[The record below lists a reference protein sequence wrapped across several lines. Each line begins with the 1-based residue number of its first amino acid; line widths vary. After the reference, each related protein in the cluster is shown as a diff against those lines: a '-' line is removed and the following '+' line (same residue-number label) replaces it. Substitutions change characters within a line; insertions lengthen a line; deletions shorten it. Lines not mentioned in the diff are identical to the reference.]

1 MTMISPPVQPVT
13 TTAPV
18 FRRRRSDVLQ
28 QLASIALRQVES
40 QFAEFSER
48 LSAAL
53 LQLSDGSGDAK
64 QANLSFNLGNLLKN
78 HGYPFLLLA
87 TEGLEQALAREIRL
101 LEHGAGRPASRRAGD
116 MELVPFAE
124 MDNKVLMGSS
134 ARLFDIE
141 QADQLAALNSRLASL
156 LQRDTLSVAQN
167 PFRPEVFLAAI
178 HAAWCAFTPDVDAH
192 PMILPLL
199 RPAIFVALGPVL
211 QALNDDLIAH
221 GILPELV
228 SAYRICKSSGNLSA
242 ATREASQQALREQ
255 LRHRFEAPDATQMP
269 ARIAGQG
276 LLGQVETLQVDSF
289 TGSSNGSSTGWS
301 TINQLARLRSGMAP
315 GALSRVD
322 ETTIDLLSQVFDA
335 VFQDPHIP
343 QEIKELIGF
352 LQMPVLKAALVD
364 QEFFYSDAHP
374 ARQLIDLLARTG
386 IGWDRSKGTD
396 DPLYRTMKL
405 GIDRVRHD
413 DGSDQGQ
420 QFAAALGELESYIR
434 SEESAAASALST
446 PITQALQAEKIRIAG
461 RSARNDVA
469 VRIRT
474 GEVTAFVEAFLE
486 SRWITVLTLAHSI
499 SDEKPDVLT
508 NAIRTMDDLL
518 WSIKPKLDAEQR
530 RELIARLPMILAML
544 NKWLNVIKWDDADR
558 LRFFAD
564 LAECHASIVRA
575 PIDLSPE
582 RQVEIAVEVARKAA
596 ERRLDLEAREPPE
609 APPDQFVA
617 TVEQL
622 QRGAWLAFV
631 QASGELRQVRLA
643 WVSPLR
649 TLYIFT
655 NGQREEAFSMPADEL
670 ALQFR
675 ETRVSVLA
683 QDGMVERALVRALDQ
698 SDQKMAEDNA

>member
-1 MTMISPPVQPVT
+1 MTMISPPVPNNT
-13 TTAPV
+13 TPAPA

-28 QLASIALRQVES
+28 QLTGIALKQVDA
-40 QFAEFSER
+40 QFADFSAR

-53 LQLSDGSGDAK
+53 LEYSDSSGDAR

-87 TEGLEQALAREIRL
+87 NEGLEKALRHEIEL
-101 LEHGAGRPASRRAGD
+101 LEHGAARPASRRASD
-116 MELVPFAE
+116 LALVPFAE

-141 QADQLAALNSRLASL
+141 QADQLAALNSRLACL

-167 PFRPEVFLAAI
+167 PFRPEVFLSAI
-178 HAAWCAFTPDVDAH
+178 HAAWCVFTPDAEAH
-192 PMILPLL
+192 PLILPLL
-199 RPAIFVALGPVL
+199 RPAIFLALGPVL

-255 LRHRFEAPDATQMP
+255 LRQRFETTSGDSVASG
-269 ARIAGQG
+269 RGGSG
-276 LLGQVETLQVDSF
+276 LLGQVDTLQVNSPA
-289 TGSSNGSSTGWS
+289 
-301 TINQLARLRSGMAP
+301 INQLARLRSGMAP
-315 GALSRVD
+315 GSLSRVD

-335 VFQDPHIP
+335 VFGDPHIP

-374 ARQLIDLLARTG
+374 ARKLIDLLARAG

-396 DPLYRTMKL
+396 DPLYRTMKQ
-405 GIDRVRHD
+405 GVDRVRND
-413 DGSDQGQ
+413 DGGEPGQ
-420 QFAAALGELESYIR
+420 HFAVALGELESYIHT
-434 SEESAAASALST
+434 EEKAAASALEA
-446 PITQALQAEKIRIAG
+446 PITKALQAEKIRMAG
-461 RSARNDVA
+461 RSARDDVA

-486 SRWITVLTLAHSI
+486 SRWVTVLTLAHSI
-499 SDEKPDVLT
+499 RDENPDVLT

-518 WSIKPKLDAEQR
+518 WSIKPKLIPEQR

-544 NKWLNVIKWDDADR
+544 NKWLTVIKWDDADR

-596 ERRLDLEAREPPE
+596 EHRLDLEARAAPEPV
-609 APPDQFVA
+609 PDQFVA
-617 TVEQL
+617 TVDQL

-631 QASGELRQVRLA
+631 SESGETRKVRLA
-643 WVSPLR
+643 WVSPLH

-655 NGQREEAFSMPADEL
+655 NDRREEAFSMPADVL
-670 ALQFR
+670 AHQFR
-675 ETRVSVLA
+675 EARVSVLA

-698 SDQKMAEDNA
+698 SDQTMAEDSA